1 MLASMAKRGV
11 GILKKAGT
19 IMRGLMGVGALAL
32 LVFGATQ
39 KSKEICKKNEFQGRA
54 CGRNKG

>member
-1 MLASMAKRGV
+1 MLASIAKRGV
-11 GILKKAGT
+11 GILKKAGP

-39 KSKEICKKNEFQGRA
+39 KSKETYNKNEFRGRA